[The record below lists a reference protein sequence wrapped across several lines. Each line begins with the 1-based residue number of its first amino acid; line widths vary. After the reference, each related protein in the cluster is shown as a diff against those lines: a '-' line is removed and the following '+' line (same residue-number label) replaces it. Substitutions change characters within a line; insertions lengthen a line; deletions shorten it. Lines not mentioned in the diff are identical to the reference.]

1 MKGFVYVLLF
11 VVVLASCKGGKVS
24 DPVEKQKPC
33 VGLIQTVLLLTV
45 CHCRQRLQMGCL
57 TILFIRICVCA
68 VSN

>member
-33 VGLIQTVLLLTV
+33 LSFCHICFSVGLL
-45 CHCRQRLQMGCL
+45 
-57 TILFIRICVCA
+57 
-68 VSN
+68 S